1 MDTGSQL
8 SLRRT
13 SLGQVLYVHLKEMS
27 VEGGKAKQGPTLGV
41 RFTGVSAKREPTVLY
56 YPFT

>member
-13 SLGQVLYVHLKEMS
+13 SLGQAYVHLKEMS

-41 RFTGVSAKREPTVLY
+41 HFTGVSSKREPTVLY